1 MKKVVALM
9 GVLAAILL
17 FFWFNQKGEVK
28 EQTTA
33 DFSQPEQVEPSEDF
47 LPIVI

>member
-33 DFSQPEQVEPSEDF
+33 DFFAAGASRTERRF
-47 LPIVI
+47 FY